1 MKVYISGAITG
12 TTDYMERF
20 AKAQKYLESKGC
32 SVVNPALV
40 NSNLPKNTSYKEY
53 MRMSFLM
60 LSMCD
65 HIYMLKGF
73 EKSTGARMEL
83 SLAYRLGLKVMYEN
97 TPADMYPTYL
107 SPEEFD
113 YIKHEINYIYGVGLL

>member
-20 AKAQKYLESKGC
+20 DKAQKYLESKGF

-40 NSNLPKNTSYKEY
+40 NSNLPKDTSYREY
-53 MRMSFLM
+53 MLMSFLM

-65 HIYMLKGF
+65 HIYMLAGY
-73 EKSTGARMEL
+73 EKSNGARAEL
-83 SLAYRLGLKVMYEN
+83 SKAYELGLRVLYEK
-97 TPADMYPTYL
+97 TPADMYPSKL
-107 SPEEFD
+107 SPEEIA
-113 YIKHEINYIYGVGLL
+113 YIKNDINSIYGVKL